1 MPVSQS
7 VHYRLKWV
15 RFPVFYKSQR
25 DFTMKPYPLGIDNP
39 IKVKGVFG
47 SHKWAI
53 YWADDMTKIAT
64 FNSQF
69 EAYQARQSIIESL

>member
-1 MPVSQS
+1 MECDTKVYTLFSELS
-7 VHYRLKWV
+7 SY
-15 RFPVFYKSQR
+15 
-25 DFTMKPYPLGIDNP
+25 TMKSYPLGIDNP

-47 SHKWAI
+47 SHKFAI

-69 EAYQARQSIIESL
+69 EAYQARQSIIESM